1 MSKSVLDEATIT
13 NIVIAKD
20 YQGKGLA
27 QRLWQMALY
36 DLKQK
41 DVKVVFLEVR
51 EKQQACSIIYIKIL
65 GFEAFHTRSDY
76 YSDPVEDAIE
86 YRLEIK
92 QR

>member
-1 MSKSVLDEATIT
+1 MQRKLVGFLGPKACWTEATIT

-51 EKQQACSIIYIKIL
+51 KATSALNIYMKFWGSKPSTREVIITV
-65 GFEAFHTRSDY
+65 TR
-76 YSDPVEDAIE
+76 
-86 YRLEIK
+86 
-92 QR
+92 